1 MKKWILEFVKRGLM
15 AMGGGPIVLGI
26 VYGCLWRSGVVD
38 DLPAGDVAMG
48 ILTVSLMAFIAAGL
62 TSLYQIERL
71 PLFYAI
77 LIHGAV
83 LYLDYAVIYLIN
95 GWIAE
100 GYVPFLVFT
109 LVFALGY
116 GLVWLIIY
124 LVTRIKTD
132 KLNQS
137 LDQQRREE
145 G

>member
-38 DLPAGDVAMG
+38 DLPADDVALG

-71 PLFYAI
+71 PLLYAI

-109 LVFALGY
+109 LIFALGY

>member
-71 PLFYAI
+71 PLLYAI

-109 LVFALGY
+109 LIFALGY
-116 GLVWLIIY
+116 GLVWLVIY
-124 LVTRIKTD
+124 LVNRIKTD

-137 LDQQRREE
+137 LAQKRKEE